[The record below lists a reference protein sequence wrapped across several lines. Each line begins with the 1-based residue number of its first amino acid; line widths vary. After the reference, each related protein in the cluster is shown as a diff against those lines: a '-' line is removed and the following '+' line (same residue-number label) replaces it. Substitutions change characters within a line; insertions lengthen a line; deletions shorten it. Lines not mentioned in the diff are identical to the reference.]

1 VAPAWTPPPGGM
13 ESPIAGD
20 WSFRAAAGE
29 RTIGGRLRF
38 WTERG
43 RILGVYVAPDGRTT
57 PLIDVALDNGK
68 VSFGIVGS
76 LGTWKLNGVLAG
88 ERMNGTFET
97 ISRVVPWEAIR
108 GGASTSAAPAAPAA
122 TPTAPAR

>member
-1 VAPAWTPPPGGM
+1 M
-13 ESPIAGD
+13 ESPISGD
-20 WSFRAAAGE
+20 WSFRATAGE

-43 RILGVYVAPDGRTT
+43 RVLGVYVAPDGRTT
-57 PLIDVALDNGK
+57 PLVDVVLESGK

-97 ISRVVPWEAIR
+97 ISRVVPWEAVR
-108 GGASTSAAPAAPAA
+108 GGASVSPPQSQPAPAA
-122 TPTAPAR
+122 TPTPGR

>member
-1 VAPAWTPPPGGM
+1 M
-13 ESPIAGD
+13 ESPISGD

-43 RILGVYVAPDGRTT
+43 RVLGVYVAPDGRTT
-57 PLIDVALDNGK
+57 PLIDIAVDNGK

-97 ISRVVPWEAIR
+97 ISRVVPWEAVR
-108 GGASTSAAPAAPAA
+108 GGGA
-122 TPTAPAR
+122 TAPAPNPNPNPPPTPTPAR